1 MPINNATIADA
12 KWGHCQHRQ
21 LLQLNFVTN
30 IVAMVID
37 NGQMPVICIIAFD
50 INTLTF

>member
-1 MPINNATIADA
+1 MPINNATIAMQV
-12 KWGHCQHRQ
+12 GHSQHRQ

-30 IVAMVID
+30 IIAMVID
-37 NGQMPVICIIAFD
+37 NGQMPVICIITFD